1 MTETT
6 TDIKD
11 GHYALGKA
19 YLNNKQYAEAITHFQ
34 TVLDI
39 DADFIEAHCGLC
51 RAYLAQ
57 NDYENAETAVLMARQ
72 LAPNAPEVLSL
83 CGALKETYYHKG
95 ITCYNEER
103 YREAVDYFQKT
114 MTFDATYIAA
124 YHAQALA
131 YFGLH
136 ELAAAKKAAQAALRI
151 DPNYSPVLSFLKTIE
166 PSLPEPEP
174 ATTPPVVADETKAM
188 LPSVEPEKS
197 SQETQEI
204 ADEAAE
210 FSHEKAMQRALVFL
224 NNRQYLQAE
233 AGFKKIIEANPNDVE
248 PHYHLAQTYMEI
260 GAFSDAQ
267 RHVDIALRMRPTYQ
281 PVLQLQNAITLLK
294 KREKNRQRNKKI
306 RKILLPLAVLAIA
319 GVIAFRAGVFNYFL
333 PKSMPPKVS
342 IEITLEDPMNK
353 NGIIDA
359 GENVRL
365 KLLITNAGS
374 TAKNLS
380 VRMLPKTIGGLRYQ
394 LPKTTFS
401 VRKNGFQTR
410 RIPITADK
418 QVRTRNVDMKVQ
430 VLEINE
436 ILATRDFQF
445 KIKGMREIQ

>member
-6 TDIKD
+6 TDIKE
-11 GHYALGKA
+11 GHYTLGKA

-34 TVLDI
+34 KVLDI
-39 DADFIEAHCGLC
+39 DADFIDAHCGLC

-57 NDYENAETAVLMARQ
+57 NDYENAETAILTAQR
-72 LAPNAPEVLSL
+72 LAPNAAEVLSL
-83 CGALKETYYHKG
+83 CDILKETYYSQG
-95 ITCYNEER
+95 ITFYNEER
-103 YREAVDYFQKT
+103 YREAVDCFQKT

-151 DPNYSPVLSFLKTIE
+151 DPNYAPVLSFLKTIE
-166 PSLPEPEP
+166 PSLPESEP
-174 ATTPPVVADETKAM
+174 TNTPPVVADEP
-188 LPSVEPEKS
+188 PSLQTEKS
-197 SQETQEI
+197 YPKPQEI
-204 ADEAAE
+204 DAE
-210 FSHEKAMQRALVFL
+210 TLDKEMQRALVFL

-233 AGFKKIIEANPNDVE
+233 AGLKKIINANPNDVE

-260 GAFSDAQ
+260 EAFSDAQ
-267 RHVDIALRMRPTYQ
+267 RHLDIALRMHPTYA
-281 PVLQLQNAITLLK
+281 PALQLQNAITLLK
-294 KREKNRQRNKKI
+294 KRANNQQRNKKL

-319 GVIAFRAGVFNYFL
+319 GVIAFRAGVFSSFL
-333 PKSMPPKVS
+333 PKSIPPKVS
-342 IEITLEDPMNK
+342 IDITLEDPQNK

-365 KLLITNAGS
+365 KLIITNAGS
-374 TAKNLS
+374 AAKNLS
-380 VRMLPKTIGGLRYQ
+380 VRMLPKTIVGLRYQ
-394 LPKTTFS
+394 LPNTTFS

-418 QVRTRNVDMKVQ
+418 QVRTRTVDIKVQ

-436 ILATRDFQF
+436 ILATRDFQLQ
-445 KIKGMREIQ
+445 IKGK

>member
-1 MTETT
+1 M

-11 GHYALGKA
+11 GHYTLGKA

-34 TVLDI
+34 RVLDI
-39 DADFIEAHCGLC
+39 DADFIDAHCGLC

-57 NDYENAETAVLMARQ
+57 NDYENAETAVLTARQ

-124 YHAQALA
+124 YHAQALS

-151 DPNYSPVLSFLKTIE
+151 DPNYAPVLSFLKTIE
-166 PSLPEPEP
+166 PSLSELEP
-174 ATTPPVVADETKAM
+174 ANTPPVVADETDAP
-188 LPSVEPEKS
+188 LPSHEPENPS
-197 SQETQEI
+197 QASQEIDTEVSL
-204 ADEAAE
+204 DKE
-210 FSHEKAMQRALVFL
+210 MQRALVFL

-233 AGFKKIIEANPNDVE
+233 AALKKIINANPNDVE

-260 GAFSDAQ
+260 EALSDAQ
-267 RHVDIALRMRPTYQ
+267 RQLDITLRMHPTYA
-281 PVLQLQNAITLLK
+281 PALQLQNAITVLK
-294 KREKNRQRNKKI
+294 KRANKHQRNKKI
-306 RKILLPLAVLAIA
+306 RKILLPVAVLAIA
-319 GVIAFRAGVFNYFL
+319 GVIAFRAGVFSSFL
-333 PKSMPPKVS
+333 PQKIPPKLS
-342 IEITLEDPMNK
+342 IEMTLEDPKNK

-365 KLLITNAGS
+365 KLIITNAGS
-374 TAKNLS
+374 AVKNLS

-401 VRKNGFQTR
+401 VRKNGFQIR

-418 QVRTRNVDMKVQ
+418 QVRTRNVNIKIQ

-436 ILATRDFQF
+436 ILATRDFQLQ
-445 KIKGMREIQ
+445 IKGK